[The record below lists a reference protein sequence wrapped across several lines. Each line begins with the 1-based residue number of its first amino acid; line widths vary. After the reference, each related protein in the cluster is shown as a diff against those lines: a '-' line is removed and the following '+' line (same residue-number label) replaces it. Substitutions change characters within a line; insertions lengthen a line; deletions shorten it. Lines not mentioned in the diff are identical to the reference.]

1 MWYNPDTMTTTKNK
15 KTEVI
20 AKYGKTPKDTG
31 SASVQVALLTD
42 RIKQLS
48 EHMKSHKKDY
58 ATQLGLLRMVS
69 SRRRLLDYLKKHDTP
84 EYAKI
89 LKQLDLRK

>member
-1 MWYNPDTMTTTKNK
+1 MTTTKTK

-20 AKYGKTPKDTG
+20 AKYGRTPKDTG
-31 SASVQVALLTD
+31 SAAVQVALLTE

>member
-1 MWYNPDTMTTTKNK
+1 MTMTKTK
-15 KTEVI
+15 KTDVI
-20 AKYGKTPKDTG
+20 VKYGKTPKDTG
-31 SASVQVALLTD
+31 SSSVQVALLTD

-69 SRRRLLDYLKKHDTP
+69 TRRRLLDYLKKHDTP
-84 EYAKI
+84 EYAKL

>member
-1 MWYNPDTMTTTKNK
+1 MPLTKNK
-15 KTEVI
+15 KTEIVT
-20 AKYGKTPKDTG
+20 KFGKTPKDTG
-31 SASVQVALLTD
+31 SAAVQIALLTD

-69 SRRRLLDYLKKHDTP
+69 SRRRLLDYIKKHSVP
-84 EYAKI
+84 EYTKV
-89 LKQLDLRK
+89 LKALDLRK

>member
-1 MWYNPDTMTTTKNK
+1 MTMTKTK

-20 AKYGKTPKDTG
+20 VKYGKTPKDTG
-31 SASVQVALLTD
+31 SSSVQVALLTD

-69 SRRRLLDYLKKHDTP
+69 TRRRLLDYLKKHNTP
-84 EYAKI
+84 EYAKL

>member
-1 MWYNPDTMTTTKNK
+1 MTTTKTNK

-69 SRRRLLDYLKKHDTP
+69 SRRRLLDYMKKHDTP

>member
-1 MWYNPDTMTTTKNK
+1 YNIFNMTMTKTKK
-15 KTEVI
+15 SEVI
-20 AKYGKTPKDTG
+20 VKYGKTPKDTG

-48 EHMKSHKKDY
+48 EHMQSHKKDY

-84 EYAKI
+84 EYSKI

>member
-1 MWYNPDTMTTTKNK
+1 MTTTKNK

-20 AKYGKTPKDTG
+20 AKFGKTPKDTG

-42 RIKQLS
+42 RINQLS
-48 EHMKSHKKDY
+48 EHMKTHKKDY

-69 SRRRLLDYLKKHDTP
+69 SRRRLLDYLKKHDLP
-84 EYAKI
+84 EYTKI
-89 LKQLDLRK
+89 LAPLKIRK

>member
-1 MWYNPDTMTTTKNK
+1 MTMTKTK

-20 AKYGKTPKDTG
+20 VKYGKTPKDTG
-31 SASVQVALLTD
+31 SSSVQVALLTD

-58 ATQLGLLRMVS
+58 ATQLGLLRLVS
-69 SRRRLLDYLKKHDTP
+69 TRRRLLDYLKKHNTP
-84 EYAKI
+84 EYAKL

>member
-1 MWYNPDTMTTTKNK
+1 MTTTKTNK

-20 AKYGKTPKDTG
+20 TKYGKTPKDTG
-31 SASVQVALLTD
+31 SSSVQVALLTD

-48 EHMKSHKKDY
+48 EHMKTHKKDY

-69 SRRRLLDYLKKHDTP
+69 SRRRHLDYLKKHDTT
-84 EYAKI
+84 EYSKI
-89 LKQLDLRK
+89 LKQLELRK

>member
-1 MWYNPDTMTTTKNK
+1 MTMTKTK

-20 AKYGKTPKDTG
+20 SKFGKTPKDTG
-31 SASVQVALLTD
+31 SATVQIALLTE

-48 EHMKSHKKDY
+48 EHMQSHKKDY
-58 ATQLGLLRMVS
+58 ATQLGLLRLVS
-69 SRRRLLDYLKKHDTP
+69 SRRRLLGYLKKNDTP
-84 EYAKI
+84 EYAKV